1 MANGKWQTV
10 EYKMNLQNQDKLLK
24 HLEDAKQIAEPLR
37 RRIFIVAI
45 LTEALKPNLIRP
57 ILVGGGAVEFYTFG
71 GYATADVDL
80 VISNRKLLGQVLE
93 KLNFI
98 PDGRFWYREDLN
110 IVIECPDEVLAG
122 DLDRVFEVEIKG
134 MICAIIGIED
144 LIVDRLNSYV
154 YWSYE
159 DDKRWVSQL
168 IASQGSHL
176 DMDYLRSR
184 LDEDKIRQAFERILD
199 EIQTD

>member
-1 MANGKWQTV
+1 
-10 EYKMNLQNQDKLLK
+10 MNLQNQDKLLK

-45 LTEALKPNLIRP
+45 LTEALKPSQVRP

-80 VISNRKLLGQVLE
+80 VISNRRLLGQMLE

-110 IVIECPDEVLAG
+110 VVIECPDEVLAG
-122 DLDRVFEVEIKG
+122 DLDRVLEVEIEG
-134 MICAIIGIED
+134 MICTVIGIED

-154 YWSYE
+154 YWAYE
-159 DDKRWVSQL
+159 DDKRWVGQL
-168 IASQGSHL
+168 IASQGSQL
-176 DMDYLRSR
+176 DMDYLLSR
-184 LDEDKIRQAFERILD
+184 LDEEKTRQTFEKILD

>member
-1 MANGKWQTV
+1 
-10 EYKMNLQNQDKLLK
+10 MNLQNQDKLLK

-45 LTEALKPNLIRP
+45 LTEALKPSQVRP

-80 VISNRKLLGQVLE
+80 VISNRRLLGQMLE

-110 IVIECPDEVLAG
+110 VVIECPDEVLAG
-122 DLDRVFEVEIKG
+122 DLDRVLEVEIEG
-134 MICAIIGIED
+134 MICTVIGIED

-154 YWSYE
+154 YWAYE
-159 DDKRWVSQL
+159 DDKRWVCQL
-168 IASQGSHL
+168 IASQGSQL
-176 DMDYLRSR
+176 DMDYLLSR
-184 LDEDKIRQAFERILD
+184 LDEEKTRQTFEKILD

>member
-1 MANGKWQTV
+1 MD
-10 EYKMNLQNQDKLLK
+10 LQNRDKLLK

-45 LTEALKPNLIRP
+45 LTEALKPSQVRP

-80 VISNRKLLGQVLE
+80 VISNRRLLGQMLE

-110 IVIECPDEVLAG
+110 VVIECPDEVLAG
-122 DLDRVFEVEIKG
+122 DLDRVLEVEIEG
-134 MICAIIGIED
+134 MICTVIGIED

-154 YWSYE
+154 YWAYE
-159 DDKRWVSQL
+159 DDKRWVCQL
-168 IASQGSHL
+168 IASQGSQL
-176 DMDYLRSR
+176 DMDYLLSR
-184 LDEDKIRQAFERILD
+184 LDEEKTRQTFEKILD

>member
-1 MANGKWQTV
+1 
-10 EYKMNLQNQDKLLK
+10 MNLQNQDKLLK

-45 LTEALKPNLIRP
+45 LTEALKPNQIRP

-80 VISNRKLLGQVLE
+80 VISNRKLLGQILE

-134 MICAIIGIED
+134 MVCAIIGIED

-159 DDKRWVSQL
+159 DDKRWASQL
-168 IASQGSHL
+168 IASQGSQL

-184 LDEDKIRQAFERILD
+184 LDEEKTRQAFEGILD